1 MTKAELI
8 VSLKQIVQPYVQD
21 QEAFAQLSEET
32 NFIDD
37 LKINSANLV
46 DIILDVEDAF
56 DIEIEDD
63 AMDQMLTVKAAIA
76 IIQAKIA
83 TP

>member
-1 MTKAELI
+1 MTNAELI